1 MHKVAIRTPMT
12 AGKPAADLSPRSSLR
27 SSETEASSHDPP
39 LPCSRRCG
47 TGSLPLACRAP
58 LPAAPLIRQPG
69 APHPLPRE
77 DPAPHCVDRIHRPH
91 RRSDDFG
98 GGRLEARAK
107 DGARFARRAGYP
119 RPFGTPDQQ
128 RQPLVGEQRG
138 EGLNGGRLRFSN
150 DDAFDLVAP
159 QAAVR
164 LDEAWVRG
172 RSMADP
178 IAAHTVT
185 GVRQNRTACAREAK
199 ALPAVLH
206 PWSGSTRTRRG
217 AAGAAR
223 AA

>member
-1 MHKVAIRTPMT
+1 MT
-12 AGKPAADLSPRSSLR
+12 LPCPAAD
-27 SSETEASSHDPP
+27 AV
-39 LPCSRRCG
+39 
-47 TGSLPLACRAP
+47 ARAP
-58 LPAAPLIRQPG
+58 CPSRAERLFPPHRSFANQAHLTHSPARIQLRTAWTEFTGRIAAPMISG
-69 APHPLPRE
+69 VVAWK
-77 DPAPHCVDRIHRPH
+77 
-91 RRSDDFG
+91 
-98 GGRLEARAK
+98 LEAK